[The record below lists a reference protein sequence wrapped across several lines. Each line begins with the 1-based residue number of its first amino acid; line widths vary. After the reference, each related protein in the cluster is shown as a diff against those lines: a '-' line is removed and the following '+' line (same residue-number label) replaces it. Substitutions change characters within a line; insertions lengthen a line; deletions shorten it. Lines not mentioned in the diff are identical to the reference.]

1 MNDDSVLSVIT
12 RALVVPS
19 LPRISG
25 STLHP
30 HDESARSRHE
40 RVFDGWAWC
49 ASDVL
54 EWRRPAA
61 ARQLE
66 KTLAVESD
74 NPPELAFI
82 FHEDADCTFLPREL
96 ARFHAKGYGLEEQ
109 WALAPYAIDDATD
122 LLYERRVRPRDVLW
136 LAASSLRAL
145 VWGLHDWAH
154 FHNHGPFDEPALT
167 ELECDLVALE
177 WLRMNRDVAGLEDS
191 DLARVAADLAALSRS
206 RFVAEGRSP
215 PGIDLEALF
224 AARYPVASIRRN

>member
-1 MNDDSVLSVIT
+1 MNDDSVLAVIT

-19 LPRISG
+19 LPRIAASI
-25 STLHP
+25 LHP
-30 HDESARSRHE
+30 HDESERSRHGH
-40 RVFDGWAWC
+40 VFDGWAWC

-54 EWRRPAA
+54 EWRRPSA
-61 ARQLE
+61 ARELE

-82 FHEDADCTFLPREL
+82 FHEAADCTFLPREL
-96 ARFHAKGYGLEEQ
+96 ARFHAKGYGLEEE

-215 PGIDLEALF
+215 PGVDLEALF
-224 AARYPVASIRRN
+224 AGRYPVANIRRN